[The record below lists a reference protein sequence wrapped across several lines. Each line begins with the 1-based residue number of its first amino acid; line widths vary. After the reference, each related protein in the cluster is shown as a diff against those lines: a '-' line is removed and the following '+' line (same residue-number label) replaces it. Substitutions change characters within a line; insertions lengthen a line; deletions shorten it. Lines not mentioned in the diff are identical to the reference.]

1 MENILAF
8 IVTNLPMIIC
18 LLVGVTLV
26 TVEIFLPGFGL
37 PGITGLA
44 LLVIAIVLTWTGY
57 GALAGLA
64 MTLITLALAGIAI
77 SISIKS
83 AASGRLSRSPLILKN
98 NPDEP
103 PQQDEMQTLVG
114 KTGVTATMLRPAGI
128 AVFDGVRLSVVT
140 AGEFIEKDRAVRII
154 KAQGAQIVVE
164 ETARAQA

>member
-1 MENILAF
+1 MENVLAF
-8 IVTNLPMIIC
+8 IVANLPMIIC
-18 LLVGVTLV
+18 LLAGITLV

-37 PGITGLA
+37 PGITGLT
-44 LLVIAIVLTWTGY
+44 LLVVAIVLTWTAY

-77 SISIKS
+77 SVSIRS
-83 AASGRLSRSPLILKN
+83 AANGRLSRSPLILKN
-98 NPDEP
+98 AAEET
-103 PQQDEMQTLVG
+103 PQQDEMQALVG

-140 AGEFIEKDRAVRII
+140 AGEFIEKDRGVRIV

-164 ETARAQA
+164 ETAGAQA